1 MTPWAEKKVGDL
13 IDGLTAGVSV
23 RSRDGDLSRPAVLKT
38 SAVANGRVDFRE
50 TKAIVA
56 ADVSRAKCAP
66 VRGSIVISRMN
77 TPALVGAVGY
87 VETDE
92 PGVFLPDRLWL
103 ARGRRTAS
111 MDMRWLNYALGF
123 GDVATSVRE
132 LATGTSNSMKN
143 IPKARLLEFSLLVP
157 SPEEQ
162 RAISSVLVDVDG
174 LIASLERLIA
184 KKKEINQGLM
194 QTMLTGATR
203 LAGFGTPWSVRRIH
217 EVLAPRSELNVSG
230 ESLEVLSCTKH
241 EGFVRSLDYFKNQVF
256 SRDLSSYRVIRRG
269 DIGYPA
275 NHIEEGSIGVQ
286 EIYDRAV
293 VSPIYVVM
301 YPIGGNDSFF
311 LQRQMK
317 LESFRQK
324 FARVMNAS
332 VDRRGSLRWK
342 EFSQIEVQV
351 PDLDEQYAISRV
363 LRDADNEIAAL
374 ERRLA
379 SARAIKHGMMQE
391 LLTGRTRLTEEGAT

>member
-1 MTPWAEKKVGDL
+1 M
-13 IDGLTAGVSV
+13 
-23 RSRDGDLSRPAVLKT
+23 
-38 SAVANGRVDFRE
+38 
-50 TKAIVA
+50 
-56 ADVSRAKCAP
+56 
-66 VRGSIVISRMN
+66 
-77 TPALVGAVGY
+77 GAVGY